1 MSACE
6 TLAQCAVTRAH
17 ERNLTLVTV
26 ESCTAGALACALSR
40 ADGASQVLHGGFVVY
55 TKANKV
61 AAVGVPW
68 EVLRT
73 HTAVSVEV
81 ARAMAVGG
89 LSRSPADLAIAI
101 TGVAGP
107 EPDEDG
113 NPVGLAYVAA
123 AMRKNPDEIACD
135 VDELRLAGTSEE
147 IREQAMAAALD
158 LALRL
163 MGVTS

>member
-1 MSACE
+1 MSLTA
-6 TLAQCAVTRAH
+6 TLAQRAVSRALEH
-17 ERNLTLVTV
+17 ELTLVTV

-68 EVLRT
+68 ELLRT
-73 HTAVSVEV
+73 HTAVSGEV
-81 ARAMAVGG
+81 ARAMAIGG
-89 LSRSPADLAIAI
+89 LSRSPADIAI
-101 TGVAGP
+101 TGVVGP

-113 NPVGLAYVAA
+113 NPVGLVHVATA
-123 AMRKNPDEIACD
+123 VREGGHEIACD
-135 VDELRLAGTSEE
+135 VEELRLAGTSDD

-163 MGVTS
+163 MSVTS

>member
-1 MSACE
+1 MSLCA
-6 TLAQCAVTRAH
+6 TLAQRAVSRALEH
-17 ERNLTLVTV
+17 ELTLVTV

-40 ADGASQVLHGGFVVY
+40 ADGASQVLHGGLVVY

-68 EVLRT
+68 ELLRT
-73 HTAVSVEV
+73 HTAVSGEV

-89 LSRSPADLAIAI
+89 LGRSPADIAIAI

-113 NPVGLAYVAA
+113 NPVGLAYVAVA
-123 AMRKNPDEIACD
+123 LRKGPGAIACD
-135 VDELRLAGTSEE
+135 VDELRLVGTSEE

-163 MGVTS
+163 MCVTS